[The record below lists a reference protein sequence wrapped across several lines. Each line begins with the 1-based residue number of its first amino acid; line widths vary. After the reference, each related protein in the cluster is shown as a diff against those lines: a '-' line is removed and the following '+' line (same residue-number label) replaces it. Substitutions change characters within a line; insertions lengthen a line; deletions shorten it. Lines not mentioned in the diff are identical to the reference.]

1 MTTTATHTLYQTLA
15 YEVRDHIAR
24 VTLNQPDTLNS
35 LTPAF
40 WREIHA
46 VFEAIERD
54 TQVRVVVLASTGK
67 HFTAGLDFAVFARF
81 QPDAAREPARH
92 REQVRDLIRTMQASF
107 NAIDGCRVPVL
118 AAIQGACIGGGVDMI
133 AACDLRYCSRDA
145 LFCIQ
150 ETNLGVTADLG
161 TLQRL
166 PLIIPAGVMRELAY
180 SGRRMPAAEAQAV
193 GLVNAV
199 FDDAATLLAGVLAVA
214 ADIATKSPLAIQGT
228 KETLNY
234 ARDHSIA
241 DGLNFVATWNA
252 GMLITADVDTAIAAQ
267 RARTSA
273 DFEDIAPRV
282 RLG

>member
-1 MTTTATHTLYQTLA
+1 MTAPHTAYQTLA

-35 LTPAF
+35 LTPEF
-40 WREIHA
+40 WREIRA
-46 VFEAIERD
+46 VFEAIESD
-54 TQVRVVVLASTGK
+54 TRVRVVVLASTGK

-81 QPDAAREPARH
+81 RPDATREPARH
-92 REQVRDLIRTMQASF
+92 REQVRDLIRAMQASF

-193 GLVNAV
+193 GLVNGV

-214 ADIATKSPLAIQGT
+214 ADIAAKSPLAIQGT
-228 KETLNY
+228 KEMLNY

-273 DFEDIAPRV
+273 DFEDLAPRV

>member
-1 MTTTATHTLYQTLA
+1 MTAPHTAYQTLA

-35 LTPAF
+35 LTPEF
-40 WREIHA
+40 WREIRA
-46 VFEAIERD
+46 VFEAIESD
-54 TQVRVVVLASTGK
+54 TRVRVVVLASTGK

-81 QPDAAREPARH
+81 RPDATREPARH
-92 REQVRDLIRTMQASF
+92 REQVRDLIRAMQASF

-193 GLVNAV
+193 GLVNGV

-214 ADIATKSPLAIQGT
+214 ADIAAKSPLAIQGT
-228 KETLNY
+228 KEMLNY

-252 GMLITADVDTAIAAQ
+252 GMLITADVDTAIEAQ

-273 DFEDIAPRV
+273 DFQDLAPRV